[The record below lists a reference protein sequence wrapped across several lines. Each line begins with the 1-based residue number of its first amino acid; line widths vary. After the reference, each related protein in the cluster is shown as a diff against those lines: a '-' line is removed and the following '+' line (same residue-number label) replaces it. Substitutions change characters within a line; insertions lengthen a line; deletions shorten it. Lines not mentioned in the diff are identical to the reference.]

1 MRDYRY
7 LAELTD
13 DPDGG
18 VVVSFPDVPEAITSG
33 ADRHQALASAADAL
47 GLALRGYL
55 AEDRDMPAR
64 AAEGTVMVSPH
75 ADDVLKLALIESLRR
90 QSVTPDRFQ
99 DMSGL
104 KDWEVA
110 ALFDPDAVNEVA
122 ALENALALLGQRI
135 RIGVEAA

>member
-7 LAELTD
+7 LAELSD

-33 ADRHQALASAADAL
+33 PDRRQALASAADAL

-55 AEDRDMPAR
+55 AADREVPQRTADGA
-64 AAEGTVMVSPH
+64 TMVSPH
-75 ADDVLKLALIESLRR
+75 ADDVLKLALIEDLRR
-90 QSVTPDRFQ
+90 QSVTPDRFR
-99 DMSGL
+99 DLSGL

-110 ALFDPDAVNEVA
+110 ALFDPDAPNDVA
-122 ALENALALLGQRI
+122 ALENALALLGRRV